1 MARVLSHGF
10 LEQRRTLTNRWPAL
24 YLPRVKMALP
34 YQVLE
39 LTERVHALGFQ
50 IAYILLRR

>member
-24 YLPRVKMALP
+24 YLPRVKMARP

-39 LTERVHALGFQ
+39 LTERIHVLGFQ
-50 IAYILLRR
+50 IVYILLGR